1 MTTGVLLMTYG
12 APRDEADL
20 PRYLAAVRGGREPAA
35 ELVAEMRR
43 RYALIGGSPL
53 IRITRAQA
61 AALETELGS
70 GHVVGAGMRYSDPS
84 IGDAVRD
91 LVERGAERI
100 VGICMS
106 PQWSPRLMGGY
117 ADALGEATSNA
128 GVPSA
133 MAPAWH
139 REPMFIAATVER
151 VREAL
156 HDADATTAI
165 VLTAHSLPKRVFES
179 EPEYIAQLHET
190 ADLVASAAGLDRE
203 QWHWSYQSAG
213 HTQEEW
219 LRPDLKELFPSL
231 AALGAREVL
240 VVPVQFLSDHL
251 EVLYDLDIAA
261 AEEARAAGLRYRRVE
276 MANTQPA
283 FIRALAG
290 ITRATGDDAR
300 RTGDEAGQNISAA
313 PPPSNRPSHR
323 SFAP

>member
-12 APRDEADL
+12 APRDDADL
-20 PRYLAAVRGGREPAA
+20 PRYLAAVRGGREPASD
-35 ELVAEMRR
+35 LVTEMRR

-53 IRITRAQA
+53 VRITQSQA
-61 AALETELGS
+61 AALEGELGDGYVAAAAMRFS
-70 GHVVGAGMRYSDPS
+70 EPTIAGASRG
-84 IGDAVRD
+84 
-91 LVERGAERI
+91 LVDRGADRI

-117 ADALGEATSNA
+117 ATALAEAASAA
-128 GVPSA
+128 GIPSA

-139 REPMFIAATVER
+139 REPAFIATTAER

-156 HDADATTAI
+156 DGASDTTAV

-190 ADLVASAAGLDRE
+190 AELVATAADLDRE
-203 QWHWSYQSAG
+203 RWHWAYQSAG

-219 LRPDLKELFPSL
+219 LRPDLKELFPNL

-240 VVPVQFLSDHL
+240 VVPVQFLADHL

-261 AEEARAAGLRYRRVE
+261 AEEARAAGLRYRRVP
-276 MANTQPA
+276 MANTQPS
-283 FIRALAG
+283 FIRALATVAG
-290 ITRATGDDAR
+290 AAEERAGAVL
-300 RTGDEAGQNISAA
+300 S
-313 PPPSNRPSHR
+313 
-323 SFAP
+323 